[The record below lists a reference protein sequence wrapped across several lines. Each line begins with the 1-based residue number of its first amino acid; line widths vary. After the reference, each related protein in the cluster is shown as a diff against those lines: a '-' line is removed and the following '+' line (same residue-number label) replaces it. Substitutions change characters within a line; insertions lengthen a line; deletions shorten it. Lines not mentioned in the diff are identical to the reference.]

1 MHNGPVNTEIL
12 ILILPYQPMYCP
24 HQLDSVGLQF
34 ALHICPFCPR
44 RDYHRFGQRLIM
56 LPCSLRSRER
66 DRTGLTHQADPLNQ
80 HVARVWAVLMNGP
93 NTNRAPQAV
102 LGFGSGSGIVAGLA
116 GWSAE
121 GWERDGCYPDVSSE
135 GQRKFSTTALIFWHF
150 HCLMYG
156 APSIPWAQSV
166 IIWRPRK

>member
-1 MHNGPVNTEIL
+1 MHNGPVNIEIL
-12 ILILPYQPMYCP
+12 ILILPYQPIHCP

-34 ALHICPFCPR
+34 ALHICPFSAR
-44 RDYHRFGQRLIM
+44 GEIITGSASVFM

-102 LGFGSGSGIVAGLA
+102 LGFASGSGIVAGLA

-121 GWERDGCYPDVSSE
+121 GWERDGCYSDVSSE
-135 GQRKFSTTALIFWHF
+135 DQWNLSTTVQLSFF
-150 HCLMYG
+150 GTFTLM
-156 APSIPWAQSV
+156 
-166 IIWRPRK
+166 